1 MYYVMLNILCS
12 HIQMDIFQNDKSYA
26 NRRGIKTNKMKAG
39 SMRKRE
45 HKYFNGA
52 RCGAKKY

>member
-1 MYYVMLNILCS
+1 
-12 HIQMDIFQNDKSYA
+12 MDTFPNDKCYA
-26 NRRGIKTNKMKAG
+26 NIRGIQTNKKMETG
-39 SMRKRE
+39 GIRKRE

>member
-1 MYYVMLNILCS
+1 MQTDEVYK
-12 HIQMDIFQNDKSYA
+12 QK
-26 NRRGIKTNKMKAG
+26 KTKAG

-45 HKYFNGA
+45 RKYFNGA